1 MCFHST
7 WRMKFSY
14 CFSERI
20 TPMGWPVQ
28 TSSSPFLVHVSGDVL
43 TSIHDK
49 GISFLPD
56 VDVRFSR
63 GIRFPNST
71 RAGWEKDSVTRKSRK
86 QKMRQYRE
94 VLIGSYFE
102 GRCFRRF

>member
-1 MCFHST
+1 MAALHTNTPEFPPGSICFHSMC
-7 WRMKFSY
+7 RMKFSY

-49 GISFLPD
+49 GISFLLD
-56 VDVRFSR
+56 VDVRFSSGTR
-63 GIRFPNST
+63 LPNST
-71 RAGWEKDSVTRKSRK
+71 GACWEKDSVARSRK
-86 QKMRQYRE
+86 
-94 VLIGSYFE
+94 
-102 GRCFRRF
+102 